1 MNVFKLLTYDI
12 KEHNYIRYT
21 SFLPIDNPEGFWQMI
36 FREIKNGI
44 GRRRI
49 WYIIQQIWN
58 PFYKNCE
65 PLNKVV
71 FVPISGN
78 NVRVMQP
85 IWEKLDIGDYSI
97 LEYWNEKYVPTKLV
111 RFWSLVYILPL
122 IRLYFNSTRDEK
134 NLIRTYFE
142 EFFYTMGWF
151 VVLNKLLIHHPIKLL
166 VFSND
171 HCSCPRVLTKI
182 AKELGIKTLYTQHC
196 SVTERFPPL
205 SFDYSFLDGLESYLK
220 YLQAGF
226 PQGKVYLSGNPRFD
240 IMHQYKNIK
249 INKKKIGIA
258 LNHHDDE
265 KEIKSL
271 CMSLLTRGYNQI
283 VIRSHPDEKFDPTWY
298 MEHGIEYSDSNVE
311 NPFEFISRM
320 KFIIA
325 GECGIHLD
333 ATLMG
338 IQSIY
343 YNMSNEPPLDWYS
356 YIRNGLVFYAGNIDE
371 LFNILSSD
379 NSNYQENIRV
389 KAKWYN
395 AAYDTVHE
403 GFIGDMMA
411 DFIRCELN
419 NKIDFFDTKYGFKK
433 TFYHDNIIKTL
444 S

>member
-1 MNVFKLLTYDI
+1 MNIFKLLTYDI
-12 KEHNYIRYT
+12 KKHNYIRYT
-21 SFLPIDNPEGFWQMI
+21 SFSPIDNPKGFWLMI
-36 FREIKNGI
+36 FEEIKKVI

-58 PFYKNCE
+58 PFYKNCK

-85 IWEKLDIGDYSI
+85 IWNKLNKNDYSI
-97 LEYWNEKYVPTKLV
+97 FEYWDEKYVPGKLV
-111 RFWSLVYILPL
+111 CFWSLVYIWPL
-122 IRLYFNSTRDEK
+122 IWLYFKSTRDEK
-134 NLIRTYFE
+134 YLIRTYFD
-142 EFFYTMGWF
+142 EFFYIMGWL
-151 VVLNKLLIHHPIKLL
+151 VVLNKLLSHHSVKLL

-171 HCSCPRVLTKI
+171 HCSCPRVLIKI

-196 SVTERFPPL
+196 SVTERFPQL
-205 SFDYSFLDGLESYLK
+205 SFDYSFLDGLESYVK
-220 YLQAGF
+220 YLQAGL
-226 PQGKVYLSGNPRFD
+226 PQGTIYLSGNPRFD
-240 IMHQYKNIK
+240 IMFQYKNIK
-249 INKKKIGIA
+249 TDEKKIGIA

-265 KEIKSL
+265 NVIKSL
-271 CMSLLTRGYNQI
+271 CVSLLTHGYNQI
-283 VIRSHPDEKFDPTWY
+283 VIRPHPGEKFDPTWY
-298 MEHGIEYSDSNVE
+298 MEHGIEYSDSNIE

-333 ATLMG
+333 TAMMG
-338 IQSIY
+338 RQSICF
-343 YNMSNEPPLDWYS
+343 NMSNEALLDWYS
-356 YIRNGLVFYAGNIDE
+356 YIKNGLIPYAGNIDE
-371 LFNILSSD
+371 LLKILSND

-395 AAYDTVHE
+395 AACGTIHE

-411 DFIRCELN
+411 DFICCELN
-419 NKIDFFDTKYGFKK
+419 NKIEFFDTKYGFKEIV
-433 TFYHDNIIKTL
+433 YNNNAIKIM